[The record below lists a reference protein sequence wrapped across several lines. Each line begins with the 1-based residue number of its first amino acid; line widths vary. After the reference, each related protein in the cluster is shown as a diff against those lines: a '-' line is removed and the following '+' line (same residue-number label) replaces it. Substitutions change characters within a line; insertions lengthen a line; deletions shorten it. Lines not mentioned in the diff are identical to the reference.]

1 MAAWKFIVGL
11 GLVLIAAA
19 AAFPQEELGD
29 PILFSFRGT
38 ACRVIVRSVPSGS
51 VVILQM
57 MGGETWLCP
66 AAGGENLFPVVQVFE
81 DRFFV
86 MWTHYGKEETG
97 LGIYDSRTTDGRVI
111 PLPGLSFVSSPMMV
125 LQGQSPRGVLILGN
139 SSDNDDIFF
148 LTLFDCGLTNLTR
161 TPASEK
167 WFAIQPAADG
177 LLVSTATL
185 WEKVLY
191 DLNLRTLRLEVRER
205 SILKPRTQALE
216 RTVRTDETDCA
227 LDNTYIAFG
236 DSITWG
242 MMRMYG
248 LKGEYHPE
256 LAYPE
261 RMRALLAAIY
271 GPAYPINLG
280 VPGEDSYGGTLRVD
294 KDLDGHPGL
303 YFLLMLGTNDC
314 FSGKSSINSITENLA
329 YIIDSARSRRMWVI
343 VSTIPPRKDRFGDMR
358 YVRRRIANLNDHI
371 ARLASDKS
379 IGFIDTHKAFMD
391 FDPPDGWMSLLED
404 IGGNHPSPAGQMIIA
419 HLFADCLAAFSPGIP
434 SPIERSGEGSSLKRI
449 SWDPCCESDFA
460 FFRLEFG
467 PTIQKMT
474 STAKTTGSSFSFSGL
489 PFGDI
494 YFRIQAAD
502 KTGHYSPFTMIYI
515 IAERVHIDRQH
526 PSGE

>member
-1 MAAWKFIVGL
+1 
-11 GLVLIAAA
+11 
-19 AAFPQEELGD
+19 
-29 PILFSFRGT
+29 
-38 ACRVIVRSVPSGS
+38 
-51 VVILQM
+51 
-57 MGGETWLCP
+57 
-66 AAGGENLFPVVQVFE
+66 
-81 DRFFV
+81 
-86 MWTHYGKEETG
+86 
-97 LGIYDSRTTDGRVI
+97 
-111 PLPGLSFVSSPMMV
+111 
-125 LQGQSPRGVLILGN
+125 
-139 SSDNDDIFF
+139 
-148 LTLFDCGLTNLTR
+148 
-161 TPASEK
+161 
-167 WFAIQPAADG
+167 
-177 LLVSTATL
+177 
-185 WEKVLY
+185 
-191 DLNLRTLRLEVRER
+191 
-205 SILKPRTQALE
+205 
-216 RTVRTDETDCA
+216 
-227 LDNTYIAFG
+227 
-236 DSITWG
+236 
-242 MMRMYG
+242 MR
-248 LKGEYHPE
+248 
-256 LAYPE
+256 
-261 RMRALLAAIY
+261 
-271 GPAYPINLG
+271 
-280 VPGEDSYGGTLRVD
+280 
-294 KDLDGHPGL
+294 
-303 YFLLMLGTNDC
+303 
-314 FSGKSSINSITENLA
+314 
-329 YIIDSARSRRMWVI
+329 VI

-404 IGGNHPSPAGQMIIA
+404 IKGNHPSPAGQMIIA